1 MPINQITGNSVNSS
15 TQSPSKQNVDAVPKS
30 KNGQQQGSEDQSN
43 PYSDQV
49 SISGRANQLE
59 QVSKELFASM
69 KAETQIGDLAHT
81 LYEYGFLSLE
91 NLNHIP
97 LQTRTQT
104 IDTPQQA
111 VTVLQDQTQELA
123 LQGEDSA
130 TLEGMNKLLTTLKNI
145 TAPSYPTSAYQR
157 VSGYGYLGIQ

>member
-1 MPINQITGNSVNSS
+1 MSINQISGNGVNSS
-15 TQSPSKQNVDAVPKS
+15 TQSPGRQNVEGVSKS
-30 KNGQQQGSEDQSN
+30 KNSHKQGSEDQGN

-49 SISGRANQLE
+49 SISNRANRLE
-59 QVSKELFASM
+59 QVSKELFGGA
-69 KAETQIGDLAHT
+69 KPETQIGDLAHK

-97 LQTRTQT
+97 LNTRTQV
-104 IDTPQQA
+104 IGSPEQA
-111 VTVLQDQTQELA
+111 VSVLQGQAQELV

-130 TLEGMNKLLTTLKNI
+130 TIQGMNKLLTTLKNI
-145 TAPSYPTSAYQR
+145 TAPSYPSSAYQR